1 MPNSPRLSC
10 ELVVE
15 DVEAG
20 PCIKN
25 QFLMSI
31 FSPQLRVYHHFG
43 TSTFNFHGFLNDFCK
58 ALPSEY
64 HIHPERLTWNW
75 KISHLSKGK
84 DHLPTTS
91 FQVRNVNLWGLPALT
106 SGGRGI
112 SRVLAAALAKL
123 ATASASALATLVR
136 LAHGVRH
143 FLGGKPHVCCDNW
156 QIF

>member
-1 MPNSPRLSC
+1 MPNAPPLSC

-43 TSTFNFHGFLNDFCK
+43 TSTFNFMASSMTFGK

-64 HIHPERLTWNW
+64 HIHPEKRLTWNW

-91 FQVRNVNLWGLPALT
+91 FQVL
-106 SGGRGI
+106 
-112 SRVLAAALAKL
+112 
-123 ATASASALATLVR
+123 
-136 LAHGVRH
+136 
-143 FLGGKPHVCCDNW
+143 C
-156 QIF
+156 